1 MLMDYP
7 PLGVLTNGLL
17 ASFNELRC
25 VLHSRT
31 TRCDRTCSQRRCYVS
46 DTLEG
51 RCRSCALYSLREG
64 VYEVVNAA
72 LTNAALEIRS
82 LHKQVWHTVP
92 SALRIALTPWRLCGI
107 GSRC

>member
-25 VLHSRT
+25 VLCSGAQRDVIACSRRYICLTHSR
-31 TRCDRTCSQRRCYVS
+31 V
-46 DTLEG
+46 

-82 LHKQVWHTVP
+82 LHKQVWH
-92 SALRIALTPWRLCGI
+92 
-107 GSRC
+107 